1 MADPFNEKTPALR
14 VSQLDASELDNEVV
28 HIIKAQLN
36 KLFKYHKS
44 NVLVTYDPEVTAVI
58 KTIIWRFTI
67 YAHESTIG
75 QQILNLKYSGTAQQ
89 TSWMSRR
96 QKILYGLILIV
107 CPWLRERTDNL
118 LNFVGLS
125 QYHRKIQR
133 ILKWLDI
140 SLKLAAVLNFLVFL
154 QNGVYQTIA
163 ERILGIQAMFP
174 NRQGVRQ
181 VSFEY
186 MTRELLWHGFSEFL
200 FFTLPL
206 INFQRV
212 KNFVRSH
219 ILRRPDDPAGDGLRV
234 MECAVCEDVPTNPQE
249 IGCPHLFCYYCV
261 QSNYKADP
269 NFSCPRCRTNIP
281 VVASIRPYRAVIS

>member
-1 MADPFNEKTPALR
+1 MADSSEKTPALR
-14 VSQLDASELDNEVV
+14 VSQLDAAELDGEVV

-44 NVLVTYDPEVTAVI
+44 NILVTYDPEVSALI
-58 KTIIWRFTI
+58 KTLIWRFSI
-67 YAHESTIG
+67 YAHDSTIG
-75 QQILNLKYSGTAQQ
+75 QQILNLKYSGADPQ

-107 CPWLRERTDNL
+107 CPWLRERADNL
-118 LNFVGLS
+118 VELAGLS
-125 QYHRKIQR
+125 QYHAKVRKL
-133 ILKWLDI
+133 LKWLDI
-140 SLKLAAVLNFLVFL
+140 GLKLAAVWNFLVFL
-154 QNGVYQTIA
+154 QRGVYQTLT
-163 ERILGIQAMFP
+163 ERVLGVQATFP
-174 NRQGVRQ
+174 DRQGMRQ

-212 KNFVRSH
+212 KNFVRRH
-219 ILRRPDDPAGDGLRV
+219 ILPRQDDSSQDGLRV

-249 IGCPHLFCYYCV
+249 IGCPHLFCYYCI

-269 NFSCPRCRTNIP
+269 RFSCPRCQTSIP
-281 VVASIRPYRAVIS
+281 SVNSIRSYRTVIS